1 MLGAPKPPI
10 NALKIE
16 VTVEPPQ
23 TGKRAQVHKWEIC
36 PHCSEG
42 KKKSID
48 ADPKMT
54 LVLELSKTLKSL

>member
-23 TGKRAQVHKWEIC
+23 TGKRAQGTQMGNL
-36 PHCSEG
+36 STLLRGG
-42 KKKSID
+42 KKNQQM
-48 ADPKMT
+48 PT
-54 LVLELSKTLKSL
+54 PR